1 MNKTEYIITIEY
13 TERTE
18 YLVRLDE
25 DGFPEAGDIYDNF
38 EQDPVYLVHEIT
50 KDENGNII
58 YKSGANCLKQFI
70 TYEEATQFIKEQENN
85 MLEDNI
91 QISREKGEYKDFPNK
106 YAVYLYG
113 KRVWE
118 DDFNEELSDKKV
130 IEEFIKDLQ
139 YIANGLGE

>member
-1 MNKTEYIITIEY
+1 
-13 TERTE
+13 
-18 YLVRLDE
+18 
-25 DGFPEAGDIYDNF
+25 
-38 EQDPVYLVHEIT
+38 
-50 KDENGNII
+50 
-58 YKSGANCLKQFI
+58 
-70 TYEEATQFIKEQENN
+70 

-118 DDFNEELSDKKV
+118 DDFNEELSNKKV

-139 YIANGLGE
+139 YIVDGLGE

>member
-1 MNKTEYIITIEY
+1 MKKREFKITMEYPD
-13 TERTE
+13 RTE
-18 YLVRLDE
+18 YEVRINEDGYPKAGDVYDHFEADDPKYLVREIARDE
-25 DGFPEAGDIYDNF
+25 DGDIIYDECIEEF
-38 EQDPVYLVHEIT
+38 EM
-50 KDENGNII
+50 
-58 YKSGANCLKQFI
+58 
-70 TYEEATQFIKEQENN
+70 YEEATKFIKEMENN

>member
-1 MNKTEYIITIEY
+1 MEKREFKITIEY
-13 TERTE
+13 PDRTE
-18 YLVRLDE
+18 YEVRINE
-25 DGFPEAGDIYDNF
+25 DGYPEAGDIYDHF
-38 EQDPVYLVHEIT
+38 EADDPKYLVREIT
-50 KDENGNII
+50 RNEDGDII
-58 YKSGANCLKQFI
+58 YDECLEEFE
-70 TYEEATQFIKEQENN
+70 TYEEATKFIKEMENN